1 MHLKFTKMHGAGN
14 DFVMIDAVSQH
25 VKLRP
30 EDIRRIADRRFGVGC
45 DQVLLAEPP
54 GQPDADFRYRIFNAD
69 GSESGQCGNGARCFA
84 RFVRHRKLTAQRRMI
99 VETGDSLMTLKMRDR
114 NQVEVDMGPPRFEP
128 AAIPF
133 RRDTVANDYTLKVA
147 GELLTIG
154 AVSMGNPHAVLR
166 VDALDDALVS
176 RLGPAIEG
184 HEDFPQRCNAGFMV
198 VRDSTHIQLRVFE
211 RGVGETLACGS
222 GACAAVVY
230 GRLMGWL
237 DKRVT
242 VELPGGKLTVD
253 WPGEGK
259 NVRLTGPTAIS
270 FEGTIRL

>member
-99 VETGDSLMTLKMRDR
+99 VETGDSLMILKIRDR

-128 AAIPF
+128 AAIPL
-133 RRDTVANDYTLKVA
+133 RRDTVANDYSLNVA

-166 VDALDDALVS
+166 VDTLDDALVS

-184 HEDFPQRCNAGFMV
+184 HEDFPERCNAGFMV

>member
-99 VETGDSLMTLKMRDR
+99 VETGDSLMTLKVRDR

-128 AAIPF
+128 AAIPC
-133 RRDTVANDYTLKVA
+133 RRDAVANDYSLNVA

-166 VDALDDALVS
+166 VDTLDDALVS
-176 RLGPAIEG
+176 RLGPAIEA

-253 WPGEGK
+253 WPGKGK